1 VERIGDLLLDRAVP
15 AARTRSASLLFIH
28 GMWGGSWLF
37 ERPLALAAAAGWEA
51 WAINLRGHHGSRP
64 VADLGRVRL
73 ADYVQDVTD
82 ALQKVRPA
90 IVIGYSM
97 GGLLAQIVAA
107 RPEVRAAVF
116 MVSAAPRGILAL
128 RWPVIRRL
136 GRYAGALLRGRAF
149 RLDDADAVE
158 LMLNRLSPDGRAA
171 VLERQRLT
179 LESGRVARELALA
192 PPAVDAARVR
202 CPTLVVGASDDRITP
217 AAVQR
222 RIARK
227 YGADYLE
234 AAGHGHMWIV
244 ADGGEA
250 TFAQA
255 LGWMERATK

>member
-1 VERIGDLLLDRAVP
+1 MERIGDLLLDRAVP

-179 LESGRVARELALA
+179 LESGRVAREVN
-192 PPAVDAARVR
+192 P
-202 CPTLVVGASDDRITP
+202 
-217 AAVQR
+217 
-222 RIARK
+222 
-227 YGADYLE
+227 
-234 AAGHGHMWIV
+234 
-244 ADGGEA
+244 
-250 TFAQA
+250 
-255 LGWMERATK
+255 